1 MKFDIKKDKYLN
13 CWIVWLKFGISSWL
27 DICHKK
33 TKKECKEWLKT
44 II

>member
-1 MKFDIKKDKYLN
+1 MKYNIEKDKYLN
-13 CWIVWLKFGISSWL
+13 KWIVWEVYENYSIDRL
-27 DICHKK
+27 HAK